1 MKPRLLY
8 VIALIP
14 WISVKKTLVSY
25 KIRIFVYRSDIGKYH
40 VMLKPMAVYERIFN
54 NLLYVTTSHTYYLS
68 DDETATPIDL
78 YNQRLENKGV
88 LNYTDWLKISSDN
101 SILTL
106 YATSKSRMLHF
117 LQSFPLLMTNTNLR
131 NVFFKPRFI
140 AARRNMVKDMTRII
154 CQLEKERI

>member
-14 WISVKKTLVSY
+14 WISIEKTLVSY

-40 VMLKPMAVYERIFN
+40 VMLKPMVMYEIIFN
-54 NLLYVTTSHTYYLS
+54 NLLYVTTSHTYYFS
-68 DDETATPIDL
+68 EDETATSIDL
-78 YNQRLENKGV
+78 YNQRLEKKGV
-88 LNYTDWLKISSDN
+88 LNYSDWLKISSDN
-101 SILTL
+101 SMLHL

-131 NVFFKPRFI
+131 NIFFKPRFI
-140 AARRNMVKDMTRII
+140 AARRNMVKDMARII
-154 CQLEKERI
+154 CKLEKEIT

>member
-8 VIALIP
+8 VISLIP
-14 WISVKKTLVSY
+14 WINDEKTLVSY

-40 VMLKPMAVYERIFN
+40 VMLKPMAMYEIIFN
-54 NLLYVTTSHTYYLS
+54 NLLYATTNHTYYLS
-68 DDETATPIDL
+68 DNETPTTIEL

-101 SILTL
+101 STLTL
-106 YATSKSRMLHF
+106 YDASKSRMLHF
-117 LQSFPLLMTNTNLR
+117 LQSFPLLMTNINLR

-154 CQLEKERI
+154 CQLEK